1 MVPLPYEQPWEAQP
15 QEAIPLDWSD
25 PLMAGLVGS
34 FTPVDP
40 GRQLGGAA
48 SVVGNISAGVGAPGR
63 SWTGAYQQSYNYVRV
78 DRTPAFAYTDQVT
91 FEALVFVRA
100 FQTISFPYIS
110 GVIGQYQSSADGSPQ
125 YYGPVL
131 RFNPTATL
139 GDAAKPCFIIIQGGV
154 EKVAASSTAVSTG
167 LRHLLGTYDGANI
180 SLYVDG
186 VLAAQ
191 TACTGAFDNHAS
203 NWISLLSDYSGWT
216 ADTHNRCLNGDLFLA
231 RIYNNGKTAAEA
243 AALAANPWRLFEP
256 ETVMVP
262 VAAGGGGSYT
272 LTVTPGSYAVSGQSV
287 NLRAARKLSVTQGT
301 YALAGQPVA
310 IGVGR
315 KLAVTQGSYALSGQP
330 VVLRAARRLSVTQGN
345 YALNGQNVTL
355 TKASASSL
363 GVTPGAYSL
372 SGQSVTLL
380 ASRKLTAT
388 QGAYS
393 LSGQNV
399 TLTKSAAGGLNVTA
413 GSYSLNGQSVGL
425 NTARRLSVAQGAY
438 ALSGQQVGLYA
449 AAAPLIVTRG
459 LYVLTGQDVQ
469 LHRALRLSVTSGVY
483 AMTGRSVTLLYSA
496 AVSNERDMS
505 AAPRVPRAAG
515 PSRPAQL
522 SSARRPTPS
531 NGTRL

>member
-1 MVPLPYEQPWEAQP
+1 MILLPYEQPWSDS
-15 QEAIPLDWSD
+15 PLAAGI
-25 PLMAGLVGS
+25 AGLRTSSPNFLWVPGGEENYARDQVNNLPGTPAAGALFEASGLSVPIANGAGS
-34 FTPVDP
+34 YLKFAT
-40 GRQLGGAA
+40 
-48 SVVGNISAGVGAPGR
+48 NAGVSGASTPFIGLMLV
-63 SWTGAYQQSYNYVRV
+63 TVR
-78 DRTPAFAYTDQVT
+78 DP
-91 FEALVFVRA
+91 
-100 FQTISFPYIS
+100 
-110 GVIGQYQSSADGSPQ
+110 SA
-125 YYGPVL
+125 V
-131 RFNPTATL
+131 
-139 GDAAKPCFIIIQGGV
+139 
-154 EKVAASSTAVSTG
+154 
-167 LRHLLGTYDGANI
+167 
-180 SLYVDG
+180 
-186 VLAAQ
+186 
-191 TACTGAFDNHAS
+191 TGAFLKIGGAPDGLGFGAGGTTFDDVGSGLIALREALAWHTGSGTLVAGLNILTFGYTTNSVLAVINMTNSSETSAVVGSWLAPSAELYINGYATNRSSNVKVHAVYVSARSFDN
-203 NWISLLSDYSGWT
+203 T
-216 ADTHNRCLNGDLFLA
+216 AFV
-231 RIYNNGKTAAEA
+231 AERERL
-243 AALAANPWRLFEP
+243 AALFGGLSRVPREDVDAWFEP
-256 ETVMVP
+256 ERILVP